1 MTEKVLLVTQHY
13 RPEQIGSAPY
23 CVDIAEW
30 LAGRG
35 WDVTVLTG
43 LPHYPDPEAFAA
55 FNASAPPR
63 ETREGVVI
71 ERLRGWLPKR
81 RSTMLRIASETL
93 FLIAGFFAMLRGRL
107 PRHPLVISLCPSIFS
122 VALGHLM
129 RSRGG
134 SHVAVVHD
142 IQSGLAGSLG
152 MVRFGLLL
160 RCMRWL
166 ERVVLN
172 RTDAVCV
179 LSVEMRMEL
188 RRIGVTVPIEVLPI
202 WIDTAVVRPVRQS
215 RMPAGTLLYSGN
227 LGRKQG
233 LDQIID
239 LAEQLQQQRP
249 DLRILIR
256 GAGGERQAFAAKLTQ
271 RGLGNVALLPLLPRE
286 QLSDGLA
293 EGDVHLVPQNPEAA
307 DFAVPS
313 KIYGIMAAGR
323 SFIATANPGSPL
335 WYLQQQSGGFL
346 CVPPNDPAAFAEV
359 AAILLDNDNLRRQLE
374 QAGRDYVERH
384 HATAVVLGRLEGLL
398 DVLLRDGTLAGRR
411 QSLLVLEP
419 DKDGHPYEWLLH
431 LIQGLTRRPDIE
443 QVWFVV
449 APELHRRLAES
460 LPPEAYARV
469 RLMALSEG
477 ERRLCC
483 HPVLA
488 ISGFARWWVMRRYL
502 RRTGADSGYFLSLD
516 HLSLP
521 LAFGL
526 GAFGRRLG
534 GILFRPSVHYG
545 EIGSYR
551 PTWTERIRDLRKAV
565 LYRLMLMNRGLHVV
579 LSLDPFFPD
588 YAGQYYRGGHKVM
601 ALSDPAYPPPA
612 ADGAAQMLVQR
623 LPAGRSV
630 FLMFGFMTH
639 RKGLLHLAE
648 AFQHLD
654 AATAGKTAII
664 IAGDIAPGI
673 REAFSAQLA
682 AASARNP
689 DLWLHTEARWLDSAE
704 IAALVARSDV
714 VLAPYQRFVGSSGV
728 LLWAARHGKP
738 LLTQDYGLIGR
749 LVSEFRLGLATDVT
763 DPRRLAD
770 AITEMT
776 SAGPETFID
785 RRSAEIFV
793 AERTPEAF
801 ADQVFSSVGTS

>member
-1 MTEKVLLVTQHY
+1 MSEKVLLVTQHY

-43 LPHYPDPEAFAA
+43 LPHYPDPQAFAA
-55 FNASAPPR
+55 FNATAAPR
-63 ETREGVVI
+63 EQRQGLVI
-71 ERLRGWLPKR
+71 ERLRSWLPKR
-81 RSTMLRIASETL
+81 RSAALRIASEML
-93 FLIAGFFAMLRGRL
+93 FLLAGVFALLRRRI
-107 PRHPLVISLCPSIFS
+107 PRHPLVISLCPSIFT
-122 VALGHLM
+122 VALGQLM
-129 RSRGG
+129 RRRDG

-142 IQSGLAGSLG
+142 IQSGLAGGLG

-160 RCMRWL
+160 RCMRWF
-166 ERVVLN
+166 ERLVLN

-179 LSVEMRMEL
+179 LSAEMRMEL

-202 WIDTAVVRPVRQS
+202 WIDTDMVRPAGAGAE
-215 RMPAGTLLYSGN
+215 PARTVLYSGN

-239 LAEQLQQQRP
+239 LAERLQQQRP
-249 DLRILIR
+249 DLRILVR
-256 GAGGERQAFAAKLTQ
+256 GAGGEREAFAATVAG
-271 RGLGNVALLPLLPRE
+271 RGLGNIGLLPLLPRE
-286 QLSDGLA
+286 RLAEGLA

-335 WYLQQQSGGFL
+335 WYLQQQSGAFL
-346 CVPPNDPAAFAEV
+346 CVPPNDPAAFA
-359 AAILLDNDNLRRQLE
+359 AAVTGLLDDPGRRRQLE
-374 QAGRDYVERH
+374 RAGRDHVERH
-384 HATAVVLGRLEGLL
+384 HATSVVLGRLERLL
-398 DVLLRDGTLAGRR
+398 DMLLRDGTLAGRR

-419 DKDGHPYEWLLH
+419 DRDGHPYEWLLH

-449 APELHRRLAES
+449 APELHQRLAEN
-460 LPPEAYARV
+460 LPPEAHARI
-469 RLMALSEG
+469 RLIALNED

-483 HPVLA
+483 HPAL
-488 ISGFARWWVMRRYL
+488 ILSGFARWWMMRRYL

-601 ALSDPAYPPPA
+601 ALPDPAYPPPA
-612 ADGAAQMLVQR
+612 AGGAAQTLIQR
-623 LPAGRSV
+623 LPAGRTV

-648 AFQHLD
+648 ALRHLD
-654 AATAGKTAII
+654 AATAGKIAIV
-664 IAGDIAPGI
+664 IAGEIAPGI
-673 REAFSAQLA
+673 RAAFSAQFA
-682 AASARNP
+682 AASVQNP
-689 DLWLHTEARWLDSAE
+689 GLWLHTEARWLDSAE

-749 LVSEFRLGLATDVT
+749 LVSEFSLGLTADVT
-763 DPRRLAD
+763 NPRRLAD

-776 SAGPETFID
+776 LAGPETFID
-785 RRSAEIFV
+785 RQAAELFV
-793 AERTPEAF
+793 AGRTPEAF